1 MNLGTAEASPGIT
14 SSQAT
19 SLAKMLQAEFTK
31 FSSDSSHSF
40 ADDTNT
46 TGRKTLPAQGPT
58 QCLSC
63 DKMLQMEIERMAVS
77 KKEATATTTHQDDDD
92 PTVLD
97 REQLV
102 EKLLGKLSNT
112 IYLYPTRTHH
122 RRISEGVGDAT
133 CKAKG

>member
-97 REQLV
+97 RGTAGGEVAWQAV
-102 EKLLGKLSNT
+102 QYN
-112 IYLYPTRTHH
+112 
-122 RRISEGVGDAT
+122 ISLPDPNPPP
-133 CKAKG
+133 